1 MAVAHAAV
9 TAGVEIIDVPDADS
23 AVAEAAGP
31 TLVTGVAGTEAV
43 DGLVVAWLVVA
54 AVPTGSVAGTGTF
67 DGTVVVIEAVVAGIG
82 TVAGTVDETTAIAV
96 LVTGAEIDVV
106 DAVLV
111 ISLDLL

>member
-1 MAVAHAAV
+1 M
-9 TAGVEIIDVPDADS
+9 PNADS

-43 DGLVVAWLVVA
+43 AGLVVAGLVVPV
-54 AVPTGSVAGTGTF
+54 VPTGSVAGTGTV
-67 DGTVVVIEAVVAGIG
+67 DGTVDVIEAVVAGIG
-82 TVAGTVDETTAIAV
+82 TVVGTVDEATAIAV

-106 DAVLV
+106 AAVLV